1 MISPSSLTT
10 STSDNKNQNPVNPRK
25 PDLHGLC
32 YLQVKS
38 EYSGRVSEK
47 PVISG
52 KRSSIGEYQ
61 ESTDLVDEEGEV
73 HQIHLTPGE
82 WVLVLKDSKLEKS
95 SLRIQKKSSLGSLE
109 TIVIPLSVME
119 LEDARS
125 NYYFGIL
132 KILIE
137 QPRILKAMLSGLC
150 NMKLGEI
157 LQSKNLLFPALKSL
171 FDDEIKSSS
180 VERGTLFRS
189 FTPPVILCSMIYTDS
204 ESIVYKRNFVF
215 FMIEQI
221 LDQIKGKGNSIL
233 SLDSGKK
240 ESEDFYVFILEAG
253 LNYLLTAPL
262 PDGLITIFKALN
274 LSISEARIPEF
285 YGRSLFF
292 LRIIAPSLTQA
303 TDLEVRYQETQSLS
317 SICKR
322 SSVNYGSRRS
332 EKLTTSRE
340 SIVKLEKSQPG
351 LSGDPTVNKR
361 ESAMD
366 VLGSSS
372 PNLSKIDRVLGMS
385 DPAEVERSR
394 SKSER
399 GPTRSTGS
407 SSDKRGSVIVRK
419 ISRTSGELHIDLNSL
434 KKIPKSTS
442 PPSPPKLE
450 DTHKDGKGSS
460 GKLFSGIFTPR
471 SSSSEKLSPIDKSS
485 SSSGELGV
493 LSPRVFRKESPKV
506 KNAFQD
512 PVVLKSLSVIS
523 KIYLQLANDL
533 TPNQESPFSHIVSR
547 LDYLKPIMALIM
559 DRFSSGSVS
568 NQPDH
573 DQDYDYEMGEIYSSI
588 MKICMDK
595 HSSGFEEEYK
605 HFMKCYG
612 PFYDHDSVARV
623 SSYIKSR
630 LLKELTLSDLTL

>member
-1 MISPSSLTT
+1 
-10 STSDNKNQNPVNPRK
+10 
-25 PDLHGLC
+25 
-32 YLQVKS
+32 
-38 EYSGRVSEK
+38 
-47 PVISG
+47 
-52 KRSSIGEYQ
+52 
-61 ESTDLVDEEGEV
+61 
-73 HQIHLTPGE
+73 
-82 WVLVLKDSKLEKS
+82 
-95 SLRIQKKSSLGSLE
+95 
-109 TIVIPLSVME
+109 ME

-132 KILIE
+132 KVLIE

-189 FTPPVILCSMIYTDS
+189 FTPPVILSSMIYTDS

-351 LSGDPTVNKR
+351 LSWRPYGQQKR
-361 ESAMD
+361 
-366 VLGSSS
+366 
-372 PNLSKIDRVLGMS
+372 
-385 DPAEVERSR
+385 
-394 SKSER
+394 
-399 GPTRSTGS
+399 
-407 SSDKRGSVIVRK
+407 
-419 ISRTSGELHIDLNSL
+419 ISYGCAR
-434 KKIPKSTS
+434 
-442 PPSPPKLE
+442 
-450 DTHKDGKGSS
+450 
-460 GKLFSGIFTPR
+460 IFQ
-471 SSSSEKLSPIDKSS
+471 S
-485 SSSGELGV
+485 
-493 LSPRVFRKESPKV
+493 
-506 KNAFQD
+506 
-512 PVVLKSLSVIS
+512 
-523 KIYLQLANDL
+523 
-533 TPNQESPFSHIVSR
+533 
-547 LDYLKPIMALIM
+547 
-559 DRFSSGSVS
+559 
-568 NQPDH
+568 
-573 DQDYDYEMGEIYSSI
+573 
-588 MKICMDK
+588 
-595 HSSGFEEEYK
+595 
-605 HFMKCYG
+605 
-612 PFYDHDSVARV
+612 
-623 SSYIKSR
+623 
-630 LLKELTLSDLTL
+630 